1 MLNQMKKILLGGGAA
16 LLLILPMVAGAQL
29 GAPPDDIFDGFT
41 RIGPPTAPGGIT
53 GPTGLVKLA
62 LDLLGWVQVFFWIAA
77 VFFGLYAAFLY
88 LTARGDSGKVSTANY
103 MLIYTVVAIVVA
115 VISYAIPAIVTGFI
129 TT

>member
-1 MLNQMKKILLGGGAA
+1 MLLA
-16 LLLILPMVAGAQL
+16 LPMLAAAQI
-29 GAPPDDIFDGFT
+29 GEVPGDIFDGFT

-53 GPTGLVKLA
+53 GPVGLVKLA

-88 LTARGDSGKVSTANY
+88 LTARGDSAKVSTANY

-115 VISYAIPAIVTGFI
+115 VISYAIPSIVTGFI